1 MNSEGDWNKAGWWI
15 CLGTAPPTVGCA
27 LTHQQQ
33 QQNAPW
39 MYAQASP
46 SNLKALDSI
55 PSTKKKIHIT
65 EAKKKG
71 ERKKEQ
77 RKKKKIGRL
86 IGSNQ
91 GGKEPSPPPTCWIK
105 TEQ

>member
-1 MNSEGDWNKAGWWI
+1 MVDLPREG
-15 CLGTAPPTVGCA
+15 T
-27 LTHQQQ
+27 THSGLCPYNQQQ

-55 PSTKKKIHIT
+55 PSTKKKKKYIT

-77 RKKKKIGRL
+77 RRKRKIGRL

-91 GGKEPSPPPTCWIK
+91 GGKEPSPSPTCWIK
-105 TEQ
+105 TGQ